1 LSGAADG
8 AGIPLTD
15 VAWQHREVGDEVR
28 AAFER
33 LLADPTCDGAHFAH
47 ELEAAFVAHAG
58 EPWIALSAQ
67 SGLAAETLL
76 LRAWGIGPGDEV
88 VTVPNSDLAT
98 TSAISH
104 AGARFVLADVERDAF
119 TLDPEAAE
127 SAITPRTRALMP
139 VHMYGH
145 PARMDALRRLADRHG
160 LLLLEDATLALGAE
174 VDGRPAGT
182 LGDGAFFSFAPRK
195 VLGGIGNGGMALVRD
210 PEVARR
216 FRLLRGYGLDPELQD
231 RPIAERQRHAGQVHL
246 AEGYNLKLDG
256 IQAAIVRAKLRRL
269 EAWNE
274 LRRAVAARYE
284 AGLAGI
290 TGVETPRTTAGVRPA
305 WRNYTLRVD
314 RREDLRA
321 HLHARGIA
329 TAALYTPPVHLQPVY
344 AHLGLGP
351 GSFPVAE
358 AQAPRILCLPIYPG
372 MAAAQVDR
380 VVEGVRSFFEG
391 QHRPPRRAA
400 RPGDDGAREAPGQ
413 RAEPEGGK

>member
-1 LSGAADG
+1 MTSER
-8 AGIPLTD
+8 IPLVD
-15 VAWQHREVGDEVR
+15 VAWQHAQVR
-28 AAFER
+28 DAIDRAVDR
-33 LLADPTCDGAHFAH
+33 LLRDPTCDGLPFVQA
-47 ELEAAFVAHAG
+47 LEADVAAYHGPGWEAVG
-58 EPWIALSAQ
+58 VQ
-67 SGLAAETLL
+67 SGTAAEVLL
-76 LRAWGIGPGDEV
+76 LRGLGIGPGDDV
-88 VTVPNSDLAT
+88 ITVPNSDLAT
-98 TSAISH
+98 TAAISH
-104 AGARFVLADVERDAF
+104 VGARFRLVDVRETGHAM
-119 TLDPEAAE
+119 DPASVEA
-127 SAITPRTRALMP
+127 AITPSTRAILV
-139 VHMYGH
+139 VHMHGAPG
-145 PARMDALRRLADRHG
+145 PAAELAAIARDRG
-160 LLLLEDATLALGAE
+160 LLLLEDATLALGARHG
-174 VDGRPAGT
+174 GRLAGT
-182 LGDGAFFSFAPRK
+182 LGDGAFVSFAPRK
-195 VLGGIGNGGMALVRD
+195 VIGGTGNGGMVLTRD
-210 PEVARR
+210 PEVASRV
-216 FRLLRGYGLDPELQD
+216 RLLRGYGQDPAVMD
-231 RPIAERQRHAGQVHL
+231 RPIATRQAGGQVHV

-329 TAALYTPPVHLQPVY
+329 TAALYTPPVPLQPVY